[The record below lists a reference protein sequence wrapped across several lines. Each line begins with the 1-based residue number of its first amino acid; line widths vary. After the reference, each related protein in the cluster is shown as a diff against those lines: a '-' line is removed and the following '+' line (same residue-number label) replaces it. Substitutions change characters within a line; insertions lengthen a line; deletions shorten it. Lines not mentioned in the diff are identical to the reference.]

1 MPYIPGTD
9 LGGRRVD
16 LGAVPLGGVDSAG
29 IAWHLQELE
38 GWDAPEMRSQY
49 SEREADHG
57 AWASPVYLS
66 QRPITLA
73 GKIEAPDLATLDA
86 AVDQLLAAASLTDT
100 TLIVYESTPKQAT
113 VRRSGKPL
121 VRPITDTIAAYSL
134 LVTAADPRRY
144 STTLQT
150 QSTGLASITGGM
162 SLPITL
168 PLSITAGTASGQ
180 ITLSNVGTFPTR
192 PIFTIDGPVSDPIIT
207 VQYPDT
213 TVRQLTYS
221 DDIAL
226 GDELVIN
233 TDAHTAVLNGTV
245 SRRRYLSGQ
254 WPEIPAGATVTVQW
268 TASSYDAAALLTG
281 TCRSAWI

>member
-16 LGAVPLGGVDSAG
+16 LGAIPLGGVDSAG
-29 IAWHLQELE
+29 VAWHLQGLE
-38 GWDAPEMRSQY
+38 GWDSPDIRSVY
-49 SEREADHG
+49 SDREADHG
-57 AWASPVYLS
+57 AWASPVYLGK
-66 QRPITLA
+66 RPITLA
-73 GKIEAPDLATLDA
+73 GMIEAPDLASLDA
-86 AVDQLLAAASLTDT
+86 ATDQILAAVSLTDT
-100 TLIVYESTPKQAT
+100 TLVVYESTPKQSV
-113 VRRSGKPL
+113 VRRSGPTL
-121 VRPITDTIAAYSL
+121 VRPVTSTVAAYSL

-168 PLSITAGTASGQ
+168 PLTITAGTASGQ

-207 VQYPDT
+207 VQYPDST
-213 TVRQLTYS
+213 IRQLSYS

-226 GDELVIN
+226 GDELVID
-233 TDAHTAVLNGTV
+233 TDAHTALLNGTV
-245 SRRRYLSGQ
+245 SRRKYLSGQ
-254 WPEIPAGATVTVQW
+254 WPEIPPGATVTVQW
-268 TASSYDAAALLTG
+268 NASSYDVTALLTG